1 MWLVQKP
8 ELTPEPLIWVLSQCF
23 DLLLLSRV
31 RLFATPWTAAHQA
44 FLSFTVSWSLLKLLS
59 VELVMPSNHL
69 ILCGPLLLLPSIFPG
84 IRVFSTES
92 VLHITW
98 PKYWSF
104 SFGLRFINIL
114 TQNCAMLESALAP
127 SLMERVGTV
136 FPPRRASETQE
147 LCVCSRLGQRGTVPQ
162 RETAGQINMVI
173 STGFHDSFE
182 KCHEKVRCY
191 H

>member
-1 MWLVQKP
+1 
-8 ELTPEPLIWVLSQCF
+8 
-23 DLLLLSRV
+23 
-31 RLFATPWTAAHQA
+31 
-44 FLSFTVSWSLLKLLS
+44 
-59 VELVMPSNHL
+59 
-69 ILCGPLLLLPSIFPG
+69 
-84 IRVFSTES
+84 
-92 VLHITW
+92 
-98 PKYWSF
+98 
-104 SFGLRFINIL
+104 
-114 TQNCAMLESALAP
+114 MLESALAP

-136 FPPRRASETQE
+136 FPLRRASETQE